1 MTNGVLIFAH
11 NSRDVDYALMAT
23 IAGRLAKHHLAV
35 PVTLV
40 SDQSTIEWFKST
52 DHYAIA
58 LDTFDSILI
67 VEKPNTGN
75 NRKLRD
81 GTTYKTVP
89 FVNANRSS
97 VYDLTPY
104 DNTLL
109 IDSDYLIFS
118 NKLAQYWNLD
128 YDVMIGHS
136 MNDLV
141 GNRSEILDNRVSEV
155 GPHMYWATT
164 VMFKKNK
171 NSELFFNLV
180 SYIRENYDYYA
191 DLYRFDSRQYRN
203 DIAFSVAKHILDA
216 FQSHTQGSLPSI
228 PTAFDSDILFE
239 VSDAGLLKFLVS
251 DRHNP
256 QKFSLVSTKD
266 VDVHILNKQSIIR
279 HSKRLLGLA

>member
-1 MTNGVLIFAH
+1 MTRGVLIFAH
-11 NSRDVDYALMAT
+11 NSKEVDYALMAT
-23 IAGRLAKHHLAV
+23 IAGRLAKHYLSV

-40 SDQSTIEWFKST
+40 SDESTLQWFKST

-58 LDTFDSILI
+58 LDTFENVLT

-75 NRKLRD
+75 TRKLRD
-81 GTTYKTVP
+81 GTSYNTVP
-89 FVNANRSS
+89 FVNANRAS

-104 DNTLL
+104 DTTLL

-118 NKLAQYWNLD
+118 NKLNQYWDLD

-141 GNRSEILDNRVSEV
+141 GNRSEILDKQVSEV

-191 DLYRFDSRQYRN
+191 DLYRFDNRQYRN
-203 DIAFSVAKHILDA
+203 DIAFSVAKHMLDA
-216 FQSHTQGSLPSI
+216 FRSNTHGSLPSI
-228 PTAFDSDILFE
+228 PTAFDSDILYE
-239 VSDAGLLKFLVS
+239 VSDSGLLKFLVS

-256 QKFSLVSTKD
+256 QQFSLVSTKNA
-266 VDVHILNKQSIIR
+266 DVHILNKQSIIR
-279 HSKRLLGLA
+279 NSDSLLRLA